1 MKYYI
6 TIGGVCA
13 LIWLAFVLQEGRVR
27 EAKEEIIEAQN
38 QAHKEE
44 MDALD
49 DLKPKPEIPTP
60 EPVPVQPP
68 PVELPWEY
76 RR

>member
-1 MKYYI
+1 MKYCI

-13 LIWLAFVLQEGRVR
+13 LIWLASVLQEGRVR

-49 DLKPKPEIPTP
+49 DLKPKPETP
-60 EPVPVQPP
+60 EPVPVLPP
-68 PVELPWEY
+68 PTDLPWEY
-76 RR
+76 RQ